1 MKYKGM
7 LSLVFVIVLI
17 YSCSK
22 QMVKESN
29 VAEKQQFPENLPE
42 QLWISNS
49 FNAKI
54 DSVFRFYRFAKSSLS
69 EGDTLGAEIYFN
81 TAFEIVSQFS
91 ESDRLTLQHWVE
103 FDSMFKD
110 LSDEYE
116 RIYLQTTI
124 APEAEEI
131 REDIS
136 NLEERFFPDS
146 VLYGN
151 GTVIDSLGGFP
162 ITVNDK
168 VRLAIK
174 YFQTKGRVVFT
185 KWLRRSGRYEKL
197 IKDVLESKNLPAE
210 LMYVAMIESGFN
222 PRARS
227 YARAVGMWQFISA
240 TGRYYGLR
248 SNWWFDERRD
258 VFKSTLAAATHLAEL
273 YERFDDWYL
282 ALAGYNCNPR
292 KVEYNIKRYKTR
304 NFWKLKRLPR
314 QTRNYVP
321 TFLAAAII
329 AENPAQFGFTVEKL
343 EPIRVDTVSISES
356 VDLNVIAKLVDTTY
370 AYIKEINPAV
380 LRWVTPPGVK
390 NFTLYLPEG
399 KKEKFK
405 QEYAK
410 IPDNKKRSWV
420 RHRIRYGET
429 LSTIAQK
436 YHTSVSVLKA
446 NNRIRGSMIRAGDY
460 LIIPVPQNK
469 SHYYTYKAKRSYA
482 SSKKKRSK
490 SKVIRS
496 VPGSKKIVYKVKPGD
511 TLGEIAEI
519 YNTRASRIRA
529 WNGLYYGEHIYP
541 NQKLTIWVP
550 ENIDEL
556 KAKAKKK
563 VHITEELDPNTYYV
577 VKRGDTLWDIAQKY
591 GMSIK
596 DLKKLNKMR
605 SSRIHPGDK
614 LRISNN

>member
-399 KKEKFK
+399 KKEKFM

>member
-1 MKYKGM
+1 MRYKGL
-7 LSLVFVIVLI
+7 LSFIFIIALI
-17 YSCSK
+17 FGCSK
-22 QMVKESN
+22 QMVKESEE
-29 VAEKQQFPENLPE
+29 AEKQKLPENFPE
-42 QLWISNS
+42 QLWISDS

-136 NLEERFFPDS
+136 ELEERFFPDS

-185 KWLRRSGRYEKL
+185 KWLRRSGRYEEL
-197 IKDVLESKNLPAE
+197 IKDILESKDLPAE

-222 PRARS
+222 PKARS

-258 VFKSTLAAATHLAEL
+258 VIKSTIAAATHLAEL

-292 KVEYNIKRYKTR
+292 KVDYNIRRYNTR

-329 AENPAQFGFTVEKL
+329 AENPAQFGFTVEKV
-343 EPIRVDTVSISES
+343 EPLRVDTVLISES
-356 VDLNVIAKLVDTTY
+356 VDLNVIAELVDTTY
-370 AYIKEINPAV
+370 SYIKEINPAV
-380 LRWVTPPGVK
+380 LRWVTPPGIK
-390 NFTLYLPEG
+390 NFTLYLPKG
-399 KKEKFK
+399 KKDKFK
-405 QEYAK
+405 QEYEK

-420 RHRIRYGET
+420 RHRIRSGET

-436 YHTSVSVLKA
+436 YHTSISVIKA

-460 LIIPVPQNK
+460 LVIPVPQNK
-469 SHYYTYKAKRSYA
+469 SHYYTYQAKSHYS

-490 SKVIRS
+490 RKTIKN
-496 VPGSKKIVYKVKPGD
+496 VPGSKKIVYQVKPGD

-541 NQKLTIWVP
+541 KQKLVIWVP

-563 VHITEELDPNTYYV
+563 VHITEELAPNTYYV

-596 DLKKLNKMR
+596 ELKKLNKMR